1 MDYEIPLYIQLKEM
15 ILQRIA
21 DGEYLPG
28 EKIPSEREMAAIYK
42 INRNTVKNAINA
54 LVEEGI
60 LYKVKNTGVYVTK
73 SDNQRMYYFKNSSNE
88 ISSTSLGAILKL
100 SGHTVESDVLEKGIV
115 SGRKYIEYKLDL
127 EPGESAYALHR
138 LRKIEGNIL
147 ALEFSYLPYKYFP
160 GIDEH
165 NFKNASLYAY
175 MDTLGHCPV
184 QFEQK
189 MIVEKPRR
197 PFKKVM
203 DLQDDDF
210 VYAMEHIGRD
220 ADNNIVEFT
229 KTFLKCEYGIYTFA
243 IESK

>member
-1 MDYEIPLYIQLKEM
+1 MDYKIPLYIQLKEM

-54 LVEEGI
+54 LIEEGI

-147 ALEFSYLPYKYFP
+147 ALEFS
-160 GIDEH
+160 
-165 NFKNASLYAY
+165 
-175 MDTLGHCPV
+175 
-184 QFEQK
+184 
-189 MIVEKPRR
+189 
-197 PFKKVM
+197 
-203 DLQDDDF
+203 
-210 VYAMEHIGRD
+210 
-220 ADNNIVEFT
+220 
-229 KTFLKCEYGIYTFA
+229 
-243 IESK
+243 

>member
-1 MDYEIPLYIQLKEM
+1 MDYKIPLYIQLKEM

-165 NFKNASLYAY
+165 NFKNASLYA
-175 MDTLGHCPV
+175 
-184 QFEQK
+184 
-189 MIVEKPRR
+189 
-197 PFKKVM
+197 
-203 DLQDDDF
+203 
-210 VYAMEHIGRD
+210 
-220 ADNNIVEFT
+220 
-229 KTFLKCEYGIYTFA
+229 
-243 IESK
+243 